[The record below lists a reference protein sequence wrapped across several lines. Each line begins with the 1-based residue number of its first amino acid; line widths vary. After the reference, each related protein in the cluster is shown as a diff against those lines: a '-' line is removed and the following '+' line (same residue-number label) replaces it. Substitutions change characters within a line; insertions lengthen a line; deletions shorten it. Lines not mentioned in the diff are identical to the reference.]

1 MNGEQKVLF
10 RILGREIFK
19 MWEIYQMYF
28 YSLILLME
36 ESTSDY
42 PQIYYLHMI
51 KSRQWGK

>member
-1 MNGEQKVLF
+1 MNGEQKVLC

-19 MWEIYQMYF
+19 MWEIYHMYF

-42 PQIYYLHMI
+42 PQIHYLHMI
-51 KSRQWGK
+51 KSR